1 MTIQQLIYVI
11 TISEAG
17 SLNKAAE
24 TLYISQPSLTSSMQE
39 LEKEL
44 GITIFNRSGRG
55 VSLTNDGLEFMQYA
69 RHVVQQYDRLME
81 KYGNGEAVKKR
92 IQLSDNAKKAIKI
105 GAAIVAT
112 GLIAYGGYKL
122 YQNRGM
128 LQNYARL
135 GKKNVDFIR
144 NSGKFESL
152 SAVNESEIS
161 SKITESVSETLNNSD
176 VINHVVD
183 SFNGKEKESM
193 MFDPNQFHK
202 LTDNEMRSL
211 QAYTTNWYHDIN
223 HFFRKDSEPIR
234 DVNIIKG
241 MCDGISSAFSK
252 VSLSSDVMVSRGID
266 ASTSKNLLL
275 TPEIYDKLMQIK
287 STVGDYS
294 SGTNVLEELK
304 GHVNMDPGIMSTS
317 YNTTGKVIESF
328 SGKMGVIIDAQAK
341 KGQHGIVMQP
351 FSEAPY
357 EYEIAFSP
365 NSVFQFTGEYKI
377 VNGIVHLMADIVQ

>member
-1 MTIQQLIYVI
+1 MFYK
-11 TISEAG
+11 S
-17 SLNKAAE
+17 E
-24 TLYISQPSLTSSMQE
+24 TLYHHGILGQKWGRRNGPPYPLDPEDHSKA
-39 LEKEL
+39 EK
-44 GITIFNRSGRG
+44 
-55 VSLTNDGLEFMQYA
+55 
-69 RHVVQQYDRLME
+69 
-81 KYGNGEAVKKR
+81 EAVKKR